1 MMKSTSGQNVFFF
14 IPNIIGYFR
23 LILLIASW
31 IFIEQPTEFLSFYIT
46 SILLDAVDGWTARKL
61 NQVSDFGAW
70 LDVVVDVIGRGIIWC
85 NLGKYGYA
93 VPAWEWIVFVANHA
107 QADSGQWKHKF
118 DQSPLMVKHVMEK
131 GFKTMLGSFVIGS
144 IHIFPVWLYI
154 QIHMTDV
161 VLQIPTLSHW
171 ISWGLLLGRLLGF
184 VVEFWCVYIH
194 VFFMISREK
203 KT

>member
-131 GFKTMLGSFVIGS
+131 VSARKAYGFAPTYCLSGMDDGRTERKTPKCLLSLSCFQYTSVHNSFDCQSSVHFCYEYVI
-144 IHIFPVWLYI
+144 
-154 QIHMTDV
+154 
-161 VLQIPTLSHW
+161 LSRA
-171 ISWGLLLGRLLGF
+171 L
-184 VVEFWCVYIH
+184 
-194 VFFMISREK
+194 
-203 KT
+203 